1 MLSVA
6 DNISLLFATVGVAA
20 YDYESQ
26 GLSDAEPDDMT
37 GQADDMHDNTQVQL
51 ATLAADMKSQSKEI
65 ASVRTSVEREIGR
78 MAQALEKHAEIVT
91 RAVESMKSEF
101 FTKGEGGALTERVK
115 KLELVVFGAVGMIV
129 VAVFGA
135 LIGLVVLK

>member
-1 MLSVA
+1 
-6 DNISLLFATVGVAA
+6 
-20 YDYESQ
+20 
-26 GLSDAEPDDMT
+26 MT